1 MLTTPTEV
9 HWIVVTAVL
18 FGNNVIDVKG
28 RKGSSSWGNWQYS
41 H

>member
-28 RKGSSSWGNWQYS
+28 
-41 H
+41 

>member
-9 HWIVVTAVL
+9 HWIVITAVL

-28 RKGSSSWGNWQYS
+28 
-41 H
+41 